1 MGEEA
6 YFGFDCVFP
15 TPPYLPHQKK
25 TPHPFSLSSCETRL
39 FWQNQLA
46 ELIFKKKRPRQNWS
60 RGQFEATQRAKF
72 SILQPNFWSG
82 DEAMGMTHWHNPNRV
97 NISAIYSK
105 ITILLGEIHI
115 FTSIVLDA
123 IFGQIFRT

>member
-1 MGEEA
+1 MIYDDGDDDDD
-6 YFGFDCVFP
+6 GHDDDDGDDGDDGDDDDDGDDRMMVMLVMVMV
-15 TPPYLPHQKK
+15 TPP
-25 TPHPFSLSSCETRL
+25 PF
-39 FWQNQLA
+39 
-46 ELIFKKKRPRQNWS
+46 
-60 RGQFEATQRAKF
+60 
-72 SILQPNFWSG
+72 G

>member
-1 MGEEA
+1 MTEMGGGGNAEMGNEGEE
-6 YFGFDCVFP
+6 GIGTSTLLVMLKESPGDGRVEGEDGDDDDDGDDRMMVMLVMVMV
-15 TPPYLPHQKK
+15 TPP
-25 TPHPFSLSSCETRL
+25 PF
-39 FWQNQLA
+39 
-46 ELIFKKKRPRQNWS
+46 
-60 RGQFEATQRAKF
+60 
-72 SILQPNFWSG
+72 G